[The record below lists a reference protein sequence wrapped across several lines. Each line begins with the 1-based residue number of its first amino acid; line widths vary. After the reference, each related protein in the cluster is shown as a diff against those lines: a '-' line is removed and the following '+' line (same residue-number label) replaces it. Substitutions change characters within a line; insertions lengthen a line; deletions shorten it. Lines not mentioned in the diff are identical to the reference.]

1 MATLQSFFG
10 GARTYTE
17 AELALTLAQLTA
29 ADQVLCS
36 SGDVAHVAVGSGLLL
51 VDVSFPANRKLVETF
66 TLTHLAS
73 NPFGLEALQ
82 GTTGFTLQEAMR
94 MCGAGLFAASLSD
107 IYMALFEGPA
117 GEVEVIEASQ
127 LVRSTGV
134 SGLSPASL
142 KELVS
147 ITTSGMLVG
156 LNVASTATAVTLTS
170 DTAVPDESPHRL
182 LYPSHPPDH

>member
-1 MATLQSFFG
+1 
-10 GARTYTE
+10 
-17 AELALTLAQLTA
+17 
-29 ADQVLCS
+29 
-36 SGDVAHVAVGSGLLL
+36 
-51 VDVSFPANRKLVETF
+51 
-66 TLTHLAS
+66 
-73 NPFGLEALQ
+73 
-82 GTTGFTLQEAMR
+82 
-94 MCGAGLFAASLSD
+94 MCGAGLFASLSD

-134 SGLSPASL
+134 SGLVPAEL
-142 KELVS
+142 KELMSV
-147 ITTSGMLVG
+147 TTSGMLVG